1 MLLPAAINITVWSS
15 WFLVLVFLVVM
26 LVLVLVPDVPV
37 RGSDFSAAAAAGG
50 GVMHMFNTI

>member
-1 MLLPAAINITVWSS
+1 
-15 WFLVLVFLVVM
+15 M

-37 RGSDFSAAAAAGG
+37 RGSDFSAAAAAAAAAGG